1 MCEEIDLNQWSL
13 NISVHQM
20 HLQGLLRD
28 RLLSQPQSFRCSR
41 SAVEVG
47 LQ

>member
-20 HLQGLLRD
+20 HLEGLLRD
-28 RLLSQPQSFRCSR
+28 RLLSVSTPEFPMQYVCIRI
-41 SAVEVG
+41 
-47 LQ
+47 